1 MTDTEAFLR
10 TARQVVT
17 DEARAL
23 DVLAEGLDEQFAEAV
38 QLILQA
44 TGRII
49 ISGIGKSGHIGHKIA
64 ATLAS
69 TGTPAYFVHPAEAS
83 HGDLG
88 MVSKGDV
95 VLAISNSGEAPEL
108 VNLLAF
114 TRRFGIPL
122 IGLSSKPESTLMTQA
137 DVLLLIPSMGEACG
151 FGMVPSI
158 STTLTLAM
166 GDALAIALMKYRDFK
181 PEDFRAFHPGGKL
194 GAQLSTVRD
203 LMHADLPLVPVGTP
217 MSEAL
222 LVMSQKSFGVV
233 GVTDAAG
240 RLMGIVTDGDLRRNM
255 DGLLNKTTE
264 EVMTR
269 DPLTIAPNAMAEEA
283 VAIMNDRKITSLF
296 VVDPETKGPARRVV
310 AYPRLPA
317 RRSGL
322 GGGRV
327 GGRTFT
333 HGSVLQGGAA
343 IGGHPDAVHRVPAVA
358 QYRNQRD
365 SALHA
370 AGHRQT
376 VGRSG
381 CDPTELPAAPRA
393 KVKRFRSKQSGR
405 RREPKAQSLQRR
417 NFAAVW
423 TFRMVV

>member
-23 DVLAEGLDEQFAEAV
+23 DVLADSLDEHFAEAV
-38 QLILQA
+38 HLILKA

-108 VNLLAF
+108 ANLLAF

-122 IGLSSKPESTLMTQA
+122 IGLSSKPESTLMKQA
-137 DVLLLIPSMGEACG
+137 DVHLLIPSMGEACG

-166 GDALAIALMKYRDFK
+166 GDALAIALMKYRDFR

-194 GAQLSTVRD
+194 GARLSTVRD
-203 LMHADLPLVPVGTP
+203 LMHTGDALPLVAANTP
-217 MSEAL
+217 MSDAL
-222 LVMSQKSFGVV
+222 IEISQKGFGVA
-233 GVTDAAG
+233 GVTDAQG
-240 RLMGIVTDGDLRRNM
+240 HLSGIITDGDLRRHM
-255 DGLLNKTTE
+255 DGLLDKTTE
-264 EVMTR
+264 QVMTAN
-269 DPLTIAPNAMAEEA
+269 PTTITPDALAEEA

-296 VVDPETKGPARRVV
+296 VVDESASGQALGLLHIHDCLRV
-310 AYPRLPA
+310 
-317 RRSGL
+317 GL
-322 GGGRV
+322 G
-327 GGRTFT
+327 
-333 HGSVLQGGAA
+333 
-343 IGGHPDAVHRVPAVA
+343 
-358 QYRNQRD
+358 
-365 SALHA
+365 
-370 AGHRQT
+370 
-376 VGRSG
+376 
-381 CDPTELPAAPRA
+381 
-393 KVKRFRSKQSGR
+393 
-405 RREPKAQSLQRR
+405 
-417 NFAAVW
+417 
-423 TFRMVV
+423 

>member
-10 TARQVVT
+10 TARQVIT

-23 DVLAEGLDEQFAEAV
+23 DVLAESLNEDFAEAV
-38 QLILQA
+38 QMILQA
-44 TGRII
+44 PGRII

-122 IGLSSKPESTLMTQA
+122 IGLSSKPESTLMTRA
-137 DVLLLIPSMGEACG
+137 DVHLLIPSLGEACG

-203 LMHADLPLVPVGTP
+203 LMHADLPVVSEGTP

-233 GVTDAAG
+233 GVTDEAG
-240 RLMGIVTDGDLRRNM
+240 RLIGIVTDGDLRRNM
-255 DGLLNKTTE
+255 DGLLDKTTK
-264 EVMTR
+264 EVMTTN
-269 DPLTIAPNAMAEEA
+269 PLTISPNAMAEEA

-296 VVDPETKGPARRVV
+296 VVDPETQGPAEGLLHIHDCLRV
-310 AYPRLPA
+310 
-317 RRSGL
+317 GL
-322 GGGRV
+322 G
-327 GGRTFT
+327 
-333 HGSVLQGGAA
+333 
-343 IGGHPDAVHRVPAVA
+343 
-358 QYRNQRD
+358 
-365 SALHA
+365 
-370 AGHRQT
+370 
-376 VGRSG
+376 
-381 CDPTELPAAPRA
+381 
-393 KVKRFRSKQSGR
+393 
-405 RREPKAQSLQRR
+405 
-417 NFAAVW
+417 
-423 TFRMVV
+423 

>member
-1 MTDTEAFLR
+1 MTDTEPFLK
-10 TARQVVT
+10 TARQVIT

-23 DVLAEGLDEQFAEAV
+23 DVLAESLDEHFAEAV

-108 VNLLAF
+108 ANLLAF

-122 IGLSSKPESTLMTQA
+122 IGLSSKPESTLMKQA
-137 DVLLLIPSMGEACG
+137 DVHLLIPSMGEACG

-194 GAQLSTVRD
+194 GARLSTVRD
-203 LMHADLPLVPVGTP
+203 LMHSGAALPLVSSDTP
-217 MSEAL
+217 MSDAL
-222 LVMSQKSFGVV
+222 IEISQKGFGVAGVADAQGQLV
-233 GVTDAAG
+233 G
-240 RLMGIVTDGDLRRNM
+240 IITDGDLRRHM
-255 DGLLNKTTE
+255 DGLLDNAAAQ
-264 EVMTR
+264 VMTEN
-269 DPLTIAPNAMAEEA
+269 PTTIAPSALAEEA

-296 VVDPETKGPARRVV
+296 VVDPEVPGQAQGLIHIHDCLRV
-310 AYPRLPA
+310 
-317 RRSGL
+317 GL
-322 GGGRV
+322 G
-327 GGRTFT
+327 
-333 HGSVLQGGAA
+333 
-343 IGGHPDAVHRVPAVA
+343 
-358 QYRNQRD
+358 
-365 SALHA
+365 
-370 AGHRQT
+370 
-376 VGRSG
+376 
-381 CDPTELPAAPRA
+381 
-393 KVKRFRSKQSGR
+393 
-405 RREPKAQSLQRR
+405 
-417 NFAAVW
+417 
-423 TFRMVV
+423 

>member
-1 MTDTEAFLR
+1 MTDTESFLK
-10 TARQVVT
+10 TARQVIT

-23 DVLAEGLDEQFAEAV
+23 DVLANGLDEHFAEAV

-49 ISGIGKSGHIGHKIA
+49 VSGIGKSGHIGHKIA

-122 IGLSSKPESTLMTQA
+122 IGLSSKPESTLMKQA
-137 DVLLLIPSMGEACG
+137 DVHLLIPSMGEACG

-181 PEDFRAFHPGGKL
+181 PEDFRAYHPGGKL

-203 LMHADLPLVPVGTP
+203 LMHKELPLVTAGTP

-233 GVTDAAG
+233 GVTDEAG

-255 DGLLNKTTE
+255 KGLLDKSTE
-264 EVMTR
+264 EVMTKN
-269 DPLTIAPNAMAEEA
+269 PLTIAPNAMAEEA
-283 VAIMNDRKITSLF
+283 VSIMNDRKITSLF
-296 VVDPETKGPARRVV
+296 VVDPAT
-310 AYPRLPA
+310 
-317 RRSGL
+317 
-322 GGGRV
+322 
-327 GGRTFT
+327 
-333 HGSVLQGGAA
+333 GGAA
-343 IGGHPDAVHRVPAVA
+343 EGLLHIHDCLRVG
-358 QYRNQRD
+358 
-365 SALHA
+365 L
-370 AGHRQT
+370 G
-376 VGRSG
+376 
-381 CDPTELPAAPRA
+381 
-393 KVKRFRSKQSGR
+393 
-405 RREPKAQSLQRR
+405 
-417 NFAAVW
+417 
-423 TFRMVV
+423 

>member
-23 DVLAEGLDEQFAEAV
+23 DVLADSLDEHFAEAV
-38 QLILQA
+38 HLILKA

-108 VNLLAF
+108 ANLLAF

-122 IGLSSKPESTLMTQA
+122 IGLSSKPESTLMKQA
-137 DVLLLIPSMGEACG
+137 DVHLLIPSMGEACG

-166 GDALAIALMKYRDFK
+166 GDALAIALMKYRDFR

-194 GAQLSTVRD
+194 GARLSTVRD
-203 LMHADLPLVPVGTP
+203 LMHTGDALPLVAANTA
-217 MSEAL
+217 MSDAL
-222 LVMSQKSFGVV
+222 IEISQKGFGVA
-233 GVTDAAG
+233 GVTDAQG
-240 RLMGIVTDGDLRRNM
+240 HLSGIITDGDLRRHM
-255 DGLLNKTTE
+255 DGLLDKTTE
-264 EVMTR
+264 QVMTAN
-269 DPLTIAPNAMAEEA
+269 PTTITPDALAEEA

-296 VVDPETKGPARRVV
+296 VVDEAASGQALGLLHIHDCLRV
-310 AYPRLPA
+310 
-317 RRSGL
+317 GL
-322 GGGRV
+322 G
-327 GGRTFT
+327 
-333 HGSVLQGGAA
+333 
-343 IGGHPDAVHRVPAVA
+343 
-358 QYRNQRD
+358 
-365 SALHA
+365 
-370 AGHRQT
+370 
-376 VGRSG
+376 
-381 CDPTELPAAPRA
+381 
-393 KVKRFRSKQSGR
+393 
-405 RREPKAQSLQRR
+405 
-417 NFAAVW
+417 
-423 TFRMVV
+423 

>member
-1 MTDTEAFLR
+1 MTDTESFLKV
-10 TARQVVT
+10 ARQVVS

-23 DVLAEGLDEQFAEAV
+23 DVLAESLNEQFVEAV

-44 TGRII
+44 SGRII

-108 VNLLAF
+108 ANLLAF

-122 IGLSSKPESTLMTQA
+122 IGLSSKPESSLMKQA
-137 DVLLLIPSMGEACG
+137 DVHLLIPALGEACG

-194 GAQLSTVRD
+194 GARLSTVRD
-203 LMHADLPLVPVGTP
+203 LMHGGDAVPLVSATTP
-217 MSEAL
+217 MSDAL
-222 LVMSQKSFGVV
+222 IEISQKGFGVV
-233 GVTDAAG
+233 GVTDAHDN
-240 RLMGIVTDGDLRRNM
+240 LSGIITDGDLRRHM
-255 DGLLNKTTE
+255 RGLLDNTAGQ
-264 EVMTR
+264 VMTS
-269 DPLTIAPNAMAEEA
+269 DPTTISPDALAEEA

-296 VVDPETKGPARRVV
+296 VVDPDQPGRAQGLLHIHDCLRV
-310 AYPRLPA
+310 
-317 RRSGL
+317 GL
-322 GGGRV
+322 G
-327 GGRTFT
+327 
-333 HGSVLQGGAA
+333 
-343 IGGHPDAVHRVPAVA
+343 
-358 QYRNQRD
+358 
-365 SALHA
+365 
-370 AGHRQT
+370 
-376 VGRSG
+376 
-381 CDPTELPAAPRA
+381 
-393 KVKRFRSKQSGR
+393 
-405 RREPKAQSLQRR
+405 
-417 NFAAVW
+417 
-423 TFRMVV
+423 

>member
-1 MTDTEAFLR
+1 MTDNESFLR
-10 TARQVVT
+10 TAKQVVT

-23 DVLAEGLDEQFAEAV
+23 DVLADSLDEHFAEAV
-38 QLILQA
+38 QMILQA
-44 TGRII
+44 PGRII

-95 VLAISNSGEAPEL
+95 VVAISNSGEAPEL

-122 IGLSSKPESTLMTQA
+122 IGLSSKPESTLMKQA
-137 DVLLLIPSMGEACG
+137 DVHLLIPSLGEACG

-166 GDALAIALMKYRDFK
+166 GDALAIALMKYRDFQ

-203 LMHADLPLVPVGTP
+203 LMHADLPVVPVGTP

-233 GVTDAAG
+233 GVTDEAG

-255 DGLLNKTTE
+255 DGLLNRTTE

-269 DPLTIAPNAMAEEA
+269 NPMTIAPNAMAEEA

-296 VVDPETKGPARRVV
+296 VVDPEGQGQAEGLLHIHDCLRV
-310 AYPRLPA
+310 
-317 RRSGL
+317 GL
-322 GGGRV
+322 G
-327 GGRTFT
+327 
-333 HGSVLQGGAA
+333 
-343 IGGHPDAVHRVPAVA
+343 
-358 QYRNQRD
+358 
-365 SALHA
+365 
-370 AGHRQT
+370 
-376 VGRSG
+376 
-381 CDPTELPAAPRA
+381 
-393 KVKRFRSKQSGR
+393 
-405 RREPKAQSLQRR
+405 
-417 NFAAVW
+417 
-423 TFRMVV
+423 

>member
-23 DVLAEGLDEQFAEAV
+23 DVLAESLNEDFAEAV

-44 TGRII
+44 PGRII

-122 IGLSSKPESTLMTQA
+122 IGLSSKPESTLMKQA
-137 DVLLLIPSMGEACG
+137 DVHLLIPSLGEACG

-203 LMHADLPLVPVGTP
+203 LMHKDLPLVPAGTP

-233 GVTDAAG
+233 GVTDTDG
-240 RLMGIVTDGDLRRNM
+240 RLLGIVTDGDLRRNM

-264 EVMTR
+264 EVMTEN
-269 DPLTIAPNAMAEEA
+269 PLTIAPNAMAEEA

-296 VVDPETKGPARRVV
+296 VVDPETQGPAQGLLHIHDCLRV
-310 AYPRLPA
+310 
-317 RRSGL
+317 GL
-322 GGGRV
+322 G
-327 GGRTFT
+327 
-333 HGSVLQGGAA
+333 
-343 IGGHPDAVHRVPAVA
+343 
-358 QYRNQRD
+358 
-365 SALHA
+365 
-370 AGHRQT
+370 
-376 VGRSG
+376 
-381 CDPTELPAAPRA
+381 
-393 KVKRFRSKQSGR
+393 
-405 RREPKAQSLQRR
+405 
-417 NFAAVW
+417 
-423 TFRMVV
+423 

>member
-1 MTDTEAFLR
+1 MTDTEAFLK

-23 DVLAEGLDEQFAEAV
+23 DALAESLNEDFAEAV

-88 MVSKGDV
+88 MVSKDDV

-122 IGLSSKPESTLMTQA
+122 IGLSSKPESTLMKQA
-137 DVLLLIPSMGEACG
+137 DVHLLIPSMGEACG

-166 GDALAIALMKYRDFK
+166 GDALAIALMKHRDFK

-203 LMHADLPLVPVGTP
+203 LMHADLPVVRSGTS

-233 GVTDAAG
+233 GVTDDAD
-240 RLMGIVTDGDLRRNM
+240 RLLGIVTDGDLRRNM
-255 DGLLNKTTE
+255 DGLLNKTTD

-283 VAIMNDRKITSLF
+283 VGIMNDRKITSLF
-296 VVDPETKGPARRVV
+296 VDDPDADGQAQGLLHIHDCLRV
-310 AYPRLPA
+310 
-317 RRSGL
+317 GL
-322 GGGRV
+322 G
-327 GGRTFT
+327 
-333 HGSVLQGGAA
+333 
-343 IGGHPDAVHRVPAVA
+343 
-358 QYRNQRD
+358 
-365 SALHA
+365 
-370 AGHRQT
+370 
-376 VGRSG
+376 
-381 CDPTELPAAPRA
+381 
-393 KVKRFRSKQSGR
+393 
-405 RREPKAQSLQRR
+405 
-417 NFAAVW
+417 
-423 TFRMVV
+423 

>member
-23 DVLAEGLDEQFAEAV
+23 DVLADSLNEDFAEAV
-38 QLILQA
+38 QMILQA

-49 ISGIGKSGHIGHKIA
+49 VSGIGKSGHIGHKIA

-108 VNLLAF
+108 ANLLAF

-137 DVLLLIPSMGEACG
+137 DVHLLIPSLGEACG

-166 GDALAIALMKYRDFK
+166 GDALAIALMKYRDFQ

-194 GAQLSTVRD
+194 GARLSTVRD
-203 LMHADLPLVPVGTP
+203 LMHTGAALPLVAAETP
-217 MSEAL
+217 MSDAL
-222 LVMSQKSFGVV
+222 IEISQKGFGVA
-233 GVTDAAG
+233 GVTDAQG
-240 RLMGIVTDGDLRRNM
+240 QLQGIITDGDLRRHM
-255 DGLLNKTTE
+255 DGLLGKTTE
-264 EVMTR
+264 QVMTGN
-269 DPLTIAPNAMAEEA
+269 PTTITPDALAEEA

-296 VVDPETKGPARRVV
+296 VVGPDAAGQAQGLLHIHDCLRV
-310 AYPRLPA
+310 
-317 RRSGL
+317 GL
-322 GGGRV
+322 G
-327 GGRTFT
+327 
-333 HGSVLQGGAA
+333 
-343 IGGHPDAVHRVPAVA
+343 
-358 QYRNQRD
+358 
-365 SALHA
+365 
-370 AGHRQT
+370 
-376 VGRSG
+376 
-381 CDPTELPAAPRA
+381 
-393 KVKRFRSKQSGR
+393 
-405 RREPKAQSLQRR
+405 
-417 NFAAVW
+417 
-423 TFRMVV
+423 